1 MCTKASRNGGQTIP
15 VSPCKNLLVAN
26 VHILIHVP
34 AWARVCAHLC
44 VQGCVCVCVRGHAQ
58 FEWAGVHVCAG
69 VHMSVCAC
77 VHVHGLGGQACA
89 GLCCSPPF
97 PGGEFGLV
105 PLFQV
110 DGIDSGGVKDQ
121 S

>member
-1 MCTKASRNGGQTIP
+1 MVWVGRP
-15 VSPCKNLLVAN
+15 V
-26 VHILIHVP
+26 
-34 AWARVCAHLC
+34 
-44 VQGCVCVCVRGHAQ
+44 
-58 FEWAGVHVCAG
+58 
-69 VHMSVCAC
+69 
-77 VHVHGLGGQACA
+77 LGFAA
-89 GLCCSPPF
+89 CSPPF